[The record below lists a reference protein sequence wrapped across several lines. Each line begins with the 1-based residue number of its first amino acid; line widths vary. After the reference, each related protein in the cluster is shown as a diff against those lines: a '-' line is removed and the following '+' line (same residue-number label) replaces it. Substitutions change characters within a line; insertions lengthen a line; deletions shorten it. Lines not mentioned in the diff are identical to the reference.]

1 MNSMSVYDMQG
12 KKRKFY
18 LDKLIL
24 RREFKPGEKMLLY
37 NSKLHI
43 FLGKIISKWNNPYL
57 IERFFPM
64 A

>member
-12 KKRKFY
+12 KKKKNFY

-24 RREFKPGEKMLLY
+24 RREFKLGEKMLLY

-43 FLGKIISKWNNPYL
+43 FPSKIRSKWHSPY
-57 IERFFPM
+57 
-64 A
+64 

>member
-12 KKRKFY
+12 KKREFY

-43 FLGKIISKWNNPYL
+43 FLGKIRSKWNNPYL